1 MVKEAEAN
9 AESDK
14 QEKEK
19 VEVKNQ
25 AESLVYSTE
34 KLLKEHGEKISAAE
48 KEAVETAVAEL
59 KKVQGGDDLDAIK
72 NALKKVEEAS
82 HKLSEAM
89 YKAAAETAQ
98 ANGAGGAG
106 GTGGEGPQA
115 GAQPGG
121 DKKQK
126 AKGKDDS
133 AVDADFEVVE

>member
-9 AESDK
+9 AENDK
-14 QEKEK
+14 KEKEK

-59 KKVQGGDDLDAIK
+59 RKVQGGEDLDAIK

-106 GTGGEGPQA
+106 GDGQP
-115 GAQPGG
+115 GAQPGAGG